1 MAILDTFTPKLTI
14 YANPIFWL
22 RRHISSIIDL
32 RKTSKNVPRKD
43 YVQIM
48 LEAQSDSVDKSLDS
62 GNIDF
67 TQNRVEKKMTMDVN
81 KISNAQI

>member
-1 MAILDTFTPKLTI
+1 MAILDTIAPKLTI

-32 RKTSKNVPRKD
+32 RKSSNSAPRKD
-43 YVQIM
+43 YVQIL
-48 LEAQSDSVDKSLDS
+48 LEAESDTVDKSLDT

-67 TQNRVEKKMTMDVN
+67 TQNRLEKKMTLNVC
-81 KISNAQI
+81 IF